1 MNEKTLTLV
10 FKKSTGAS
18 YSFNL
23 PFPLESVEA
32 ADVKA
37 LGEAMV
43 SSNILAF
50 KDGSSLAS
58 LEKAYIR
65 ETNQQDVPLA

>member
-10 FKKSTGAS
+10 FKKSTGAT
-18 YSFNL
+18 YSFNVS
-23 PFPLESVEA
+23 FPLEIIEA
-32 ADVKA
+32 DDVRA

-50 KDGSSLAS
+50 KDGATLVS
-58 LEKAYIR
+58 LEKAYIK
-65 ETNQQDVPLA
+65 ETNKQDVELA

>member
-43 SSNILAF
+43 SGNILAF

-58 LEKAYIR
+58 LEKVYIK
-65 ETNQQDVPLA
+65 ETNQQDIPLV